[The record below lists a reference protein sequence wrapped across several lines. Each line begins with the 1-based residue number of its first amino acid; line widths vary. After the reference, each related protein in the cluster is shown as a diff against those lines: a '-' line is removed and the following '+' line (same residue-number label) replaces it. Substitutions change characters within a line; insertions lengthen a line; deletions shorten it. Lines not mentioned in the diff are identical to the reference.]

1 MQEIVPKKQL
11 TVDEQW
17 AEFNAE
23 AERYQKKI
31 MAQRL
36 SNHGLRTLGTVE
48 SRTVEYLTAPY
59 LPRGMI
65 TILAGA
71 AGQGKTY
78 LSLWLAALVSNGELM
93 PDRRPGI
100 VYYFTE
106 ENDPAVVL
114 RPRLEKMNA
123 NLNNIVIEQE
133 DHSPLTMNDP
143 RLFEAARTEGC
154 RPDLVVFDPI
164 QSYLGRKTDMHRANE
179 VRPIMDTL
187 SRFAREC
194 NAAVLLVS
202 HLSKP
207 SAGAPAGDPLD
218 RILGSGDFR
227 NAARSICFLGQDPE
241 NPGFIAVAQA
251 KNSLG
256 PDGPSQQFLIDDDGL
271 HWQSECSL
279 TAAQLI
285 QYNATAAA
293 AAKPSTSV
301 EKAIRLLR
309 EMLEEKGTVRS
320 CDAITACGQ
329 QGLSQ
334 TTIYRAK
341 RSLGIVETQQG
352 SHHTRD
358 SLWTLPQEYAPKG

>member
-1 MQEIVPKKQL
+1 MQEEWNEMQQKEMQAKEMQQEFMRML
-11 TVDEQW
+11 R
-17 AEFNAE
+17 AEDAKNTA
-23 AERYQKKI
+23 
-31 MAQRL
+31 L
-36 SNHGLRTLGTVE
+36 CDHGLRTLGTVASHE
-48 SRTVEYLTAPY
+48 VEYLTAPY

-65 TILAGA
+65 TLLAGA
-71 AGQGKTY
+71 AGQGKTW

-93 PDRRPGI
+93 PDHKPGL

-123 NLNNIVIEQE
+123 NLNNIVIPQE
-133 DHSPLTMNDP
+133 NHAPLTMNDP
-143 RLFEAARTEGC
+143 RLFAAAQADGC

-227 NAARSICFLGQDPE
+227 NVARSICFLGQDPDQ
-241 NPGFIAVAQA
+241 PGCIAVAHS

-256 PDGPSQQFLIDDDGL
+256 PNGPSQRFLIDDDGL
-271 HWQSECSL
+271 HWQSECEVTS
-279 TAAQLI
+279 AQLI
-285 QYNATAAA
+285 QYNAVAAA
-293 AAKPSTSV
+293 APKPSTSV

-329 QGLSQ
+329 HGISRS
-334 TTIYRAK
+334 TIYRAK
-341 RSLGIVETQQG
+341 RSLGIMESQQG
-352 SHHTRD
+352 QRAERD
-358 SLWTLPQEYAPKG
+358 SWWTLPKDSHPY